1 MLSAVTC
8 GLPICLPFL
17 VAIPD
22 RVLGGVPSPV
32 QIRQAAVF
40 GKMPDYSFKGR
51 PGGHPSFLLEN
62 ESRRGWPPGQPV

>member
-8 GLPICLPFL
+8 GLPICLPFV

-22 RVLGGVPSPV
+22 RVFLGGVPSPV

-40 GKMPDYSFKGR
+40 GKMPEYSFTGR
-51 PGGHPSFLLEN
+51 PGGRHLHFFGKDGNP
-62 ESRRGWPPGQPV
+62 